1 MEKIRNQIAFRL
13 WGLFRAGERT
23 DAPLSELFLPG
34 YYSQRQTLYHNEK
47 GPNPEPFVPETDRS
61 VLFGYLAAVSE
72 SVELR
77 TTDDRAGRTNA
88 LRMSETLITR
98 PVGTWALLLERTVPY
113 LEKRGADS
121 TFDTKLLR
129 ACEVLFP
136 EAVRND
142 PAPLDSGFLH
152 GYYTMRGAVRTWEPP
167 AAVPVSEPV
176 SDPIPMQRDDAFG
189 LLLAIENHVERFVM
203 DSVQK
208 TEKQN
213 FRLSSAF
220 RYLSV
225 FDHRPW
231 STWTVLK
238 EKLSPYLHRLPDGG
252 RRKSEKIEQLEAL
265 IKENGWD
272 SDTPLSGSCLHQF
285 LL

>member
-1 MEKIRNQIAFRL
+1 MKALEEWCAKSDTPKCLRILKSYLEKKTLLADMTERSHLKVKYSKETKTGLQYGIE
-13 WGLFRAGERT
+13 GLFRAGERT

-34 YYSQRQTLYHNEK
+34 YYSQRQALYGREK
-47 GPNPEPFVPETDRS
+47 APEPEPFVPKTDRS
-61 VLFGYLAAVSE
+61 VLYGYL
-72 SVELR
+72 
-77 TTDDRAGRTNA
+77 
-88 LRMSETLITR
+88 
-98 PVGTWALLLERTVPY
+98 
-113 LEKRGADS
+113 
-121 TFDTKLLR
+121 
-129 ACEVLFP
+129 
-136 EAVRND
+136 
-142 PAPLDSGFLH
+142 
-152 GYYTMRGAVRTWEPP
+152 

-176 SDPIPMQRDDAFG
+176 SDPVPMQRDDAFG
-189 LLLAIENHVERFVM
+189 LLLAIENRVERFVM
-203 DSVQK
+203 DSIQK

-213 FRLSSAF
+213 FRLSNAF
-220 RYLSV
+220 RYLSA

-252 RRKSEKIEQLEAL
+252 RRKSEKNEQLETL